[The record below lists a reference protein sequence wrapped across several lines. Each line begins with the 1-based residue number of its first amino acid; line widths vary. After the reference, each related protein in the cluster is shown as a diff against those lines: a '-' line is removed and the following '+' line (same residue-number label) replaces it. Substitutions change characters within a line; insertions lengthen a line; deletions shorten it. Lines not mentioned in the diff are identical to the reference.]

1 MRKFTIGEDWTPKK
15 LGKIC
20 SCSFN
25 KMPHFSV
32 NSGNLRSSI
41 LLDVAFDVDDV
52 IDINELRG
60 YGMQPGE
67 EELPDLV
74 DERQQGNHLGYF
86 F

>member
-1 MRKFTIGEDWTPKK
+1 
-15 LGKIC
+15 
-20 SCSFN
+20 
-25 KMPHFSV
+25 MPHFSV